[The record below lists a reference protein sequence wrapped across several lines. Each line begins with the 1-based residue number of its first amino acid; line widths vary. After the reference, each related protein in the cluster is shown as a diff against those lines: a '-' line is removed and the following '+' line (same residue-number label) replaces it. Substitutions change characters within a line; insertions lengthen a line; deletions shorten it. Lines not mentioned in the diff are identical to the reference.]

1 MSKCK
6 SCNQELDFPK
16 AVIKQLTTCPFCN
29 APFRMSD
36 FIEPEILGKPVTAK
50 SVLKT
55 LVKDYGMEIFSKEN
69 EHRFRKELMRFPET
83 LKKERDV
90 LQLLLI
96 KDIPSQLFMTID
108 SPLKEKQT
116 IFSNALN
123 TLYEDFS
130 IPNCAAEN
138 MLDLVTDSIKYGVK
152 EYIKEKNYGTFT
164 DPRDGQ
170 TYKTVKIG
178 NQVWMAENLK
188 YKIGGSYCYDDNPAN
203 CEKYGRLYTWDAA
216 FEACPEG
223 WHLPN
228 IEELYTL
235 IAEGGFATAG
245 KMLKSRTGWEEYEGK
260 SGNGID
266 AFGFNILPAGG
277 RRFDNGNFINA
288 GESGSFWSDTEET
301 GYDDAYII
309 TFGNGADECE
319 LSSCSINNA
328 LSVRC
333 IRD

>member
-36 FIEPEILGKPVTAK
+36 FIEPGILGKPVTAK

-96 KDIPSQLFMTID
+96 KEIPSQLFMTLD

-116 IFSNALN
+116 VFSNALN

-130 IPNCAAEN
+130 IPNYAAEN

-188 YKIGGSYCYDDNPAN
+188 YKIGDSYCYDDNPAN
-203 CEKYGRLYTWDAA
+203 CEKYGRLYTWYAA
-216 FEACPEG
+216 FEACLPG

-245 KMLKSRTGWEEYEGK
+245 KMLKSRTGWEGYEGK

-266 AFGFNILPAGG
+266 AFGFNFLPAGS
-277 RRFDNGNFINA
+277 RSYDDDFNSA
-288 GESGSFWSDTEET
+288 GSHAFFWSATEDGE
-301 GYDDAYII
+301 YDAYLL
-309 TFGNGADECE
+309 GLDYDGEGAYLLDYDVGAA
-319 LSSCSINNA
+319 S
-328 LSVRC
+328 SVRC